1 MDSKT
6 KNVMAII
13 AKYAPKLA
21 PHGVKLSAEDA
32 EKKELEA
39 MALMSE
45 AVLDNGNKI
54 YTPASEF
61 AEGAEVFTMDEN
73 GNTQPLADGEY
84 MVADGT
90 VITVVEG
97 KISSM
102 VTPEAE
108 AETET
113 ETTVEVEVEQANE
126 QVTKAYVDELVNGLV
141 AKFQSENEVKDA
153 TISALTKE
161 LNEMKSKYNQL
172 SKQPAAVSVKQAR
185 TAVATKP
192 LGEYKT
198 AQERVNALLFNK

>member
-21 PHGVKLSAEDA
+21 PHGVKLSAEET

-108 AETET
+108 TETET

-153 TISALTKE
+153 TINALTKE

-185 TAVATKP
+185 TAVAAKP

-198 AQERVNALLFNK
+198 AQERVNALLFNR